1 MNCLSKEE
9 LIDHL
14 FGKDRFAPAAAK
26 EHLSSCSSCR
36 ARLETLK
43 RLKTA
48 AASVP
53 LSPMSADFTAKL
65 MRELSKEAPVPETAP
80 VPSFF
85 PFLRPAWGF
94 GLAAFAAAACLGVFF
109 LAGHRTPRAVPVPE
123 EALYFSDGPAT
134 MNGEFRATG
143 ANRAGFVYADNCASA
158 RCGL

>member
-14 FGKDRFAPAAAK
+14 FGLDRFAPAAAK
-26 EHLSSCSSCR
+26 EHLSSCPACR

-53 LSPMSADFTAKL
+53 PAPVSGDFTARL
-65 MRELSKEAPVPETAP
+65 MRELGKEAQVPEAAV
-80 VPSFF
+80 VPSVF
-85 PFLRPAWGF
+85 PFLRPAWSF
-94 GLAAFAAAACLGVFF
+94 GLAAFAAAACLVVFF
-109 LAGHRTPRAVPVPE
+109 LAGRHTPRAVPAPE
-123 EALYFSDGPAT
+123 EALYFADGPAT
-134 MNGEFRATG
+134 ANGEFG
-143 ANRAGFVYADNCASA
+143 APGADRAGFVYADGCAAA

>member
-14 FGKDRFAPAAAK
+14 FGRDRFAPGAAK
-26 EHLSSCSSCR
+26 EHLSSCPACR

-53 LSPMSADFTAKL
+53 LSPVSADFTAKL
-65 MRELSKEAPVPETAP
+65 MMELGKEAPVPETA
-80 VPSFF
+80 VFSSFF
-85 PFLRPAWGF
+85 RPVWGF
-94 GLAAFAAAACLGVFF
+94 GLAAFAAAACFIVFF
-109 LAGHRTPRAVPVPE
+109 LAGHRVQRAVPAPK
-123 EALYFSDGPAT
+123 EALYFSDGPSTA
-134 MNGEFRATG
+134 NGEFRAPG
-143 ANRAGFVYADNCASA
+143 AERAGFVYSDGCAAA